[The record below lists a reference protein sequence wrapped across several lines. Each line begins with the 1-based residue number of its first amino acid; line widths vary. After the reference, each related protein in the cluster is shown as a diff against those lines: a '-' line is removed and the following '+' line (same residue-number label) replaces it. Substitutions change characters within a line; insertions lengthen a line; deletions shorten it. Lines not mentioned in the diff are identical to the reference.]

1 MTYTRRRFREGMGGV
16 GLTPEQ
22 ERRCV
27 NEAAYYQDARVV
39 PTVDEVLEDFESY
52 DDFYADFFGS
62 NQVKAAHRIVELSKM
77 DYNEFFDRYHRDLE
91 DSTIVSDYYK
101 FLEEEQESDVI
112 EALHEAKRAIRHS
125 KNRRAARNYIL
136 NNL

>member
-1 MTYTRRRFREGMGGV
+1 MSGV

-22 ERRCV
+22 EIRWI
-27 NEAAYYQDARVV
+27 NEAAYFQDARAV
-39 PTVDEVLEDFESY
+39 PTVDEVLEDFE
-52 DDFYADFFGS
+52 DDGFYADFFGS

-77 DYNEFFDRYHRDLE
+77 GYNEFFDRYHRYLE

-125 KNRRAARNYIL
+125 KNRIAARNYIL

>member
-1 MTYTRRRFREGMGGV
+1 MTYTRRRFREGMSGV

-22 ERRCV
+22 EIRCI
-27 NEAAYYQDARVV
+27 NEAAYFQDARAV
-39 PTVDEVLEDFESY
+39 PTVDEVLEDFE
-52 DDFYADFFGS
+52 DDGFYADFFGS

-77 DYNEFFDRYHRDLE
+77 GYNEFFDRYHRYLE

-125 KNRRAARNYIL
+125 KNRIAARNYIL